1 MMDKISITD
10 VRRRLPGYLKQ
21 IQAGKALQITSHG
34 KAITRIVP
42 EDDPATAARSELA
55 AIRNHMAIR
64 RTGSSPAPRFETTH
78 R

>member
-21 IQAGKALQITSHG
+21 IQAG

-64 RTGSSPAPRFETTH
+64 RTGSSPAPRYETTH